1 MRNLPFDASEEELQE
16 HFRPYGPVAALQL
29 PISRETGRHKGLC
42 YVTYSLGE
50 HAVRAMAALDGQF
63 FQGRILHV
71 MAAKPLPEKE
81 GPAQGGGGATGF

>member
-1 MRNLPFDASEEELQE
+1 MAS
-16 HFRPYGPVAALQL
+16 LQL
-29 PISRETGRHKGLC
+29 PISRDTGRHKGLC
-42 YVTYSLGE
+42 YVSYSLGE

-81 GPAQGGGGATGF
+81 GQGGAATATGFKAKKEEQLKQQARYLVITP